1 MAIDN
6 TLTLI
11 QAVTVGAGGT
21 GSIEFTSIPQTYTDL
36 VIKFSGRNSRS
47 SADLQEFAMTF
58 NNNTSAN
65 YTTRWLRGTGATVTS
80 STFASASSIQELG
93 QPGAG
98 ATASTFSNYEIY
110 IPDYASNNN
119 KSISVDGVTEN
130 NATNAYAYLQAG
142 SLANNTAITSIQ
154 ISAPSYSIVEHST
167 FYLYGIKSSAVTGTK
182 ATGGAIYQDD
192 TYFYHVFSGTGTF
205 APTQSITADILVVAG
220 GGGGG
225 NNSGAGGG
233 AGGLLGHNSQSLTV
247 QNYTVTVGAGGVSA
261 TTAGTGA
268 NGSNS
273 QFGSL
278 TASVGGGGG
287 GGGGVV
293 DAAGNSGGSG
303 GGGGGRNGGSPAG
316 GTGTS
321 GQGNAGG
328 TGVNTNSKNPYGGG
342 GGAGGAGGNGFN
354 SSNGAGGV
362 GSSAYS
368 SWGLATGTGEN
379 VSGVVYYAGG
389 GGSETGQYEGTG
401 ANRSTLNGGFGG
413 GGGSYRGGQPGTG
426 GGAGGNAAAI
436 AGTSPR
442 NGGSGIVIVRYAK
455 V

>member
-6 TLTLI
+6 TMTLI
-11 QAVTVGAGGT
+11 EAKTLTSTTA
-21 GSIEFTSIPQTYTDL
+21 SITFTAIPQTYTDL
-36 VIKFSGRNSRS
+36 KIVYSARS
-47 SADLQEFAMTF
+47 
-58 NNNTSAN
+58 
-65 YTTRWLRGTGATVTS
+65 
-80 STFASASSIQELG
+80 
-93 QPGAG
+93 
-98 ATASTFSNYEIY
+98 TASTGAEGFDATISFNGATTNRSSRVLRGSGSTASSNIISDPTDFRLLRAIQPSDYTASVFSNTEIY
-110 IPDYASNNN
+110 IPNYTSSNL
-119 KSISVDGVTEN
+119 KTFSVDGAAEN
-130 NATNAYAYLQAG
+130 NATATG
-142 SLANNTAITSIQ
+142 MSLISGLWSDTAAITSIT
-154 ISAPSYSIVEHST
+154 IGGMNGSLTADSN
-167 FYLYGIKSSAVTGTK
+167 FYLYGIKSSAITGTK

-247 QNYTVTVGAGGVSA
+247 QNYTVTVGAGGASA
-261 TTAGTGA
+261 TTAATGS

-273 QFGSL
+273 QFASL

-293 DAAGNSGGSG
+293 NAAGNSGGSG
-303 GGGGGRNGGSPAG
+303 GGGGGRSGGSPAG
-316 GTGTS
+316 GAGTS

-328 TGVNTNSKNPYGGG
+328 TGPTQSSTNPYGGG
-342 GGAGGAGGNGFN
+342 GGAGAVGANGYN

-379 VSGVVYYAGG
+379 VDGVVYYAGG
-389 GGSETGQYEGTG
+389 GGSETSAYQGTSPFE
-401 ANRSTLNGGFGG
+401 STKNGGYGG
-413 GGGSYRGGQPGTG
+413 GGGSYRGGKPGTG
-426 GGAGGNAAAI
+426 GGAGGNAAAV